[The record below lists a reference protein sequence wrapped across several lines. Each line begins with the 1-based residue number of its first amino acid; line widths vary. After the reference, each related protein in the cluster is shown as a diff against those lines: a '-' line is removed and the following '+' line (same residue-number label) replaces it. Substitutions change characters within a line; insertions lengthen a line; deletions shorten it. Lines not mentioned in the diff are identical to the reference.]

1 MLQSDCAELQYAFL
15 HSQMVS
21 TSKTRCGHTLA
32 VSLAQCYELT
42 LESRCFFSRL
52 IISALCI
59 LIRYIHSYSYLILP
73 YSLANCIIHVMY
85 ILMSICL
92 YMIIVS
98 ISPIHILSTSALLTF
113 PDPTLVVVTKLSF
126 MSVFYQE
133 QNCSIESKSLYISLL
148 YKILSPGDLI

>member
-1 MLQSDCAELQYAFL
+1 
-15 HSQMVS
+15 
-21 TSKTRCGHTLA
+21 
-32 VSLAQCYELT
+32 
-42 LESRCFFSRL
+42 
-52 IISALCI
+52 
-59 LIRYIHSYSYLILP
+59 
-73 YSLANCIIHVMY
+73 
-85 ILMSICL
+85 
-92 YMIIVS
+92 MIIVS